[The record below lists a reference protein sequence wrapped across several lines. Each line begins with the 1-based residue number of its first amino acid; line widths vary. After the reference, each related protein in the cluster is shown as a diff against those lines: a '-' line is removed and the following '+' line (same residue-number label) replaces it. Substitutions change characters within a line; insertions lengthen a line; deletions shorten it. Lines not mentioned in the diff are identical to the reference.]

1 MSKSKKAVKY
11 IFLAFLAVLVTILA
25 VNFIIDFVVHDN
37 KWAYEQTFETTL
49 PEKLHEDY
57 YASSERNFHNDGVKY
72 SVYTPKEEIPSDFFA
87 DFSDGCNPEY
97 KEEISSW
104 LDEIDVPS
112 ENRPNFENQCRVKLI
127 KKYEEYSDKMYLLY
141 DQTTNKLYVV
151 VWRL

>member
-1 MSKSKKAVKY
+1 MSRPKKSVKY
-11 IFLAFLAVLVTILA
+11 IMLAILAVLIIVLA
-25 VNFIIDFVVHDN
+25 VNAVIDFVVHDN

-57 YASSERNFHNDGVKY
+57 YASSECNFHSDGVKY

-87 DFSDGCNPEY
+87 DFSDGCSPEY

-127 KKYEEYSDKMYLLY
+127 EKYEEYSDKMYLLY